1 MKKKYIIIISIIIFL
16 LIDSILLFLT
26 FNKKENNKQSIHNTK
41 TILNETNQN
50 NNDTLNQDD
59 VDLKIDK
66 LIYEYDSRILLK
78 DIIESDIDG
87 YLNTEKLGKQTINI
101 TDKNNKTYQID
112 YEVVDTTPP
121 LILGGT
127 TKSTTEGTK
136 INLVNKYMCGDNHD
150 SKPKCYIEGEYDI
163 NKVGTY
169 SLKYIAEDSS
179 GNKSSKNIKLKVKE
193 KKNTSSS
200 SSSSSSSGSS
210 SVKRTKLS
218 SYIKTY
224 KKDNTKIGIDVS
236 AWQDNIDWKKAKK
249 DGVEFAMLRIGYGH
263 TSKNEIVLD
272 KWFEN
277 NIKKT
282 KENKIPIGVYLYS
295 YAKTKN
301 EAIEQAQW
309 IIKKLNGQKLDLPI
323 AFDWENWNSFN
334 KYGVS
339 FKELSDIADAFIN
352 EVEKA
357 GYKGMLYSSA
367 YYLNHIWRNFDN
379 TWLAYYTKNNDYKKD
394 YIMWQLSSKGEV
406 KGISGSVDIDI
417 LYNKKNEH

>member
-1 MKKKYIIIISIIIFL
+1 MKKKYIIISIVLFL

-26 FNKKENNKQSIHNTK
+26 FNKKDKQKLKDKNNEDIQIIQNMDT
-41 TILNETNQN
+41 TNEDYT
-50 NNDTLNQDD
+50 
-59 VDLKIDK
+59 KIDK
-66 LIYEYDSRILLK
+66 LVYEYDSKVFLK
-78 DIIESDIDG
+78 DILETDIDG
-87 YLNTEKLGKQTINI
+87 YLDTEKLGKQSINVK
-101 TDKNNKTYQID
+101 DKNDKTYKID
-112 YEVVDTTPP
+112 YEIVDTTPP
-121 LILGGT
+121 LILGGSTKT
-127 TKSTTEGTK
+127 TTVGTK
-136 INLVNKYMCGDNHD
+136 INLVNKYMCGDNYD

-163 NKVGTY
+163 NKTGTY
-169 SLKYIAEDSS
+169 KLKYIAIDSS
-179 GNKSSKNIKLKVKE
+179 GNKSSKNIKLKVI
-193 KKNTSSS
+193 KKSNSSGSSS
-200 SSSSSSSGSS
+200 SSSSSS

-218 SYIKTY
+218 SFIKTY
-224 KKDNTKIGIDVS
+224 KNENTKIGIDVS

-249 DGVEFAMLRIGYGH
+249 DGVEFAILRIGYGH

-334 KYGVS
+334 KYNVS
-339 FKELSDIADAFIN
+339 FKELSDIADAFIE

-357 GYKGMLYSSA
+357 GYTGMLYSSA
-367 YYLNHIWRNFDN
+367 YYLNHIWRIFDN
-379 TWLAYYTKNNDYKKD
+379 TWLAYYTKNNDFKKD

-406 KGISGSVDIDI
+406 KGINGSVDIDI
-417 LYNKKNEH
+417 LYKKKDEH

>member
-1 MKKKYIIIISIIIFL
+1 MKKKYIIISIVLFL

-26 FNKKENNKQSIHNTK
+26 FNKKDKQKLKDKNNEDIQIIQNMDT
-41 TILNETNQN
+41 TNEDYT
-50 NNDTLNQDD
+50 
-59 VDLKIDK
+59 KIDK
-66 LIYEYDSRILLK
+66 LVYEYDSKVFLK
-78 DIIESDIDG
+78 DILETDIDG
-87 YLNTEKLGKQTINI
+87 YLDTEKLGKQSINVK
-101 TDKNNKTYQID
+101 DKNDKTYKID
-112 YEVVDTTPP
+112 YEIVDTTPP
-121 LILGGT
+121 LILGGSTKT
-127 TKSTTEGTK
+127 TTVGTK
-136 INLVNKYMCGDNHD
+136 INLVNKYMCGDNYD

-163 NKVGTY
+163 NKTGTY
-169 SLKYIAEDSS
+169 KLKYIAIDSS
-179 GNKSSKNIKLKVKE
+179 GNKSSKNIKLKVI
-193 KKNTSSS
+193 KKSNSSGSSS
-200 SSSSSSSGSS
+200 SSSSSS

-218 SYIKTY
+218 SFIKTY
-224 KKDNTKIGIDVS
+224 KNENTKIGIDVS

-249 DGVEFAMLRIGYGH
+249 DGVEFAILRIGYGH

-334 KYGVS
+334 KYNVS
-339 FKELSDIADAFIN
+339 FKELSDIADAFIE

-357 GYKGMLYSSA
+357 GYTGMLYSSA

-379 TWLAYYTKNNDYKKD
+379 TWLAYYTKNNDFKKD

-406 KGISGSVDIDI
+406 KGINGSVDIDI
-417 LYNKKNEH
+417 LYKKKDEH